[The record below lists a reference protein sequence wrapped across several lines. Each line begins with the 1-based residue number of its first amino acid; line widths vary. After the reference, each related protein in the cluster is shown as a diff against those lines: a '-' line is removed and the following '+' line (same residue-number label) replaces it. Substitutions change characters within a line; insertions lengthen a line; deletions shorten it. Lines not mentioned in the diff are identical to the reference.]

1 MKKIILLLLFIAS
14 LLSAESKVYLG
25 TGYAYSSE
33 TITYNEDERVINNN
47 IARIKI
53 GYGNRKAYAVEL
65 SFDYTDNNS
74 RIFDPNDG
82 KKYGFNIELLKA
94 WDFGIAEDRLA
105 ELKDELLKA
114 GDLGIY
120 INPYVKA
127 GFGGGYLET
136 PVGIH
141 NNSLSYGSF
150 NLGAGLFI
158 PINKHFDLELAYEY
172 RYISYQKF
180 DLSSALTPS
189 SHLNIGYVGI
199 NFRF

>member
-14 LLSAESKVYLG
+14 LLDAESKVYFG

-33 TITYNEDERVINNN
+33 TITYDEDEWVINNSV
-47 IARIKI
+47 ARIKI
-53 GYGNRKAYAVEL
+53 GYGSKKAYAVEL
-65 SFDYTDNNS
+65 SFDYTDNSS
-74 RIFDPNDG
+74 RIFDLNDG

-94 WDFGIAEDRLA
+94 WDFGITEDRLA
-105 ELKDELLKA
+105 ELKDELLKT

-120 INPYVKA
+120 VNPYVKA

-136 PVGIH
+136 STDIH
-141 NNSLSYGSF
+141 NNSLGYGSF

-158 PINKHFDLELAYEY
+158 PINKNFDLEVAYEY
-172 RYISYQKF
+172 RYTSYQKL
-180 DLSSALTPS
+180 DLSSTLIPS